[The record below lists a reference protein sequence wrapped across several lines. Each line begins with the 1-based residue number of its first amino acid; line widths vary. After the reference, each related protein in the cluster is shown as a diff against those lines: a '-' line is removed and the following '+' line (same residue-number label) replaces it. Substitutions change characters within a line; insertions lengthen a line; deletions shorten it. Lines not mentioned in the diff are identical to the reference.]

1 MKKFLIHM
9 LERVDYFQRIGEDAI
24 HDIIYSLENHFY
36 DTGEY
41 LQKPGDTSDMMYFV
55 LEGQV
60 EVYTKFENLK
70 FVIENLYK
78 GSIINYRLF
87 FMKEPSKV
95 FMKFT
100 KRSIIL

>member
-55 LEGQV
+55 LEG
-60 EVYTKFENLK
+60 
-70 FVIENLYK
+70 
-78 GSIINYRLF
+78 
-87 FMKEPSKV
+87 
-95 FMKFT
+95 
-100 KRSIIL
+100 